1 VHGHA
6 VPAART
12 VIFADDRDAGTHEVD
27 VVVNLL
33 PARFLGLVG
42 DDNLPVAR
50 FRHLPTGVI
59 PILRHVETPEF
70 FDVESPG
77 PPVAPERYPRPA
89 AGGIWAAGERIT
101 WVCGLLLAVSAFT
114 DWYAGSGV
122 GVKLAVIGWHTGVL
136 GKLVFFVGLAVLA
149 LVALREAG
157 FELPPTVPESLLVL
171 GLGALA
177 LIFVLIRLISIP
189 DSVLPADGRGIG
201 IYISL
206 LAALGVVLGGLLRAA
221 EEL

>member
-1 VHGHA
+1 M
-6 VPAART
+6 
-12 VIFADDRDAGTHEVD
+12 
-27 VVVNLL
+27 
-33 PARFLGLVG
+33 
-42 DDNLPVAR
+42 
-50 FRHLPTGVI
+50 I
-59 PILRHVETPEF
+59 PILREVETPEF
-70 FDVESPG
+70 FEVEVTREPAG
-77 PPVAPERYPRPA
+77 EGRYPRPA
-89 AGGIWAAGERIT
+89 AGGIWGAGEQIT
-101 WVCGLLLAVSAFT
+101 WISGLVLAISAFT

-136 GKLVFFVGLAVLA
+136 GKLVFFIGLAVIA

-171 GLGALA
+171 ALGALA

-206 LAALGVVLGGLLRAA
+206 FAAIGVVVGGLLEAA
-221 EEL
+221 QDL